1 MPRPKS
7 QAAKNTAKLSLYIPP
22 SKGGIEVLTKLRK
35 LARAKDRS
43 VNYMVVEAILQYLKR
58 EEKKQG
64 KTS

>member
-22 SKGGIEVLTKLRK
+22 SKGGMEVLTKLRK

-43 VNYMVVEAILQYLKR
+43 VNYMVVEAILQYLNK
-58 EEKKQG
+58 EERKQR
-64 KTS
+64 KAS